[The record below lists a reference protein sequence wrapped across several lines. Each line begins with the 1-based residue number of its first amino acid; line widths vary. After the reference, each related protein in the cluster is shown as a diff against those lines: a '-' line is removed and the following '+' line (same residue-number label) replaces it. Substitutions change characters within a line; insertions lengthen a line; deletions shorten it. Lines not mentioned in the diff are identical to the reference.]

1 MWFDFAP
8 TSPVGVCVL
17 APRDTCLQLAQ
28 PFPEEMIPPRR
39 WASSSLPGPQRESW
53 LCPSS
58 QPATGQ
64 KQERD
69 AGREVWGRAS
79 RRGREKE
86 QKHRPGLSL
95 PSGLGTP
102 GGLVA
107 AGVEMSGIPQW
118 PRWTRNGS
126 QPTRRASEGAG
137 AAGVTFWG
145 SGWISWSR
153 LSG

>member
-1 MWFDFAP
+1 M
-8 TSPVGVCVL
+8 L

-39 WASSSLPGPQRESW
+39 WASSSLPSLQRESW
-53 LCPSS
+53 LCPNS
-58 QPATGQ
+58 QPATEQ

-69 AGREVWGRAS
+69 GGGEVW
-79 RRGREKE
+79 GREKE
-86 QKHRPGLSL
+86 QKHHPDLNL